1 MDVQE
6 KFQQLEKEM
15 LPYKEIMSKASDT
28 VIEQDVS
35 KYPIFVTH
43 KQTIDIGLKLVDP
56 TNNSSKWSINVSTLE
71 EFVTRQ
77 LIQMDKLDEFKK
89 IYKNPATHLCLFIL
103 SDLGAT
109 FVFIPRE

>member
-1 MDVQE
+1 MDVQL

-15 LPYKEIMSKASDT
+15 LPYKAIMSKASDT
-28 VIEQDVS
+28 VMEQDVS

-56 TNNSSKWSINVSTLE
+56 KNTSGKWSVNVSTLE

-77 LIQMDKLDEFKK
+77 LIQMDKLEEFKK
-89 IYKNPATHLCLFIL
+89 VYKNPAIHLCLFIL